1 GYLQRIAFQDGAFVK
16 EGDLLFVIEPAPFE
30 AALEAAQAAVQK
42 SEATEQLAIA
52 NLTRT
57 EKLKEQ
63 NATTA
68 QQLDVQAAERNTA
81 KADVAT
87 AKASLRQ
94 AELNLSY
101 TELRAPISG
110 RIGRHLVDIGNL
122 VQAETT
128 PLAIIENLSPIHA
141 YFNVSESDLLRFMEM
156 V

>member
-1 GYLQRIAFQDGAFVK
+1 MTVSAEAPVTDPTR
-16 EGDLLFVIEPAPFE
+16 PAT
-30 AALEAAQAAVQK
+30 K
-42 SEATEQLAIA
+42 LAIA

-101 TELRAPISG
+101 TEIRAPISG
-110 RIGRHLVDIGNL
+110 RIGRLSPRQPRSSPLSRRRKVTKIPRCWSKHGELVRYS
-122 VQAETT
+122 ETT
-128 PLAIIENLSPIHA
+128 PLYRNSWRAFRA
-141 YFNVSESDLLRFMEM
+141 T
-156 V
+156 